1 MVNPSKA
8 IPKTLFPS
16 FPARMIFAHQLLLS
30 TSFTQDHPLPRT
42 PPPQLPHTLWSL
54 QAPPVSLTTS
64 SSTPASSSGIFICH
78 ENNKDFG
85 IILTLVQ
92 GTHSYLHY
100 FFGGGGYCAGVFIAV
115 WASSSCGEQGLLSNC
130 GAWILLLQSM
140 GSNSCCAWA

>member
-16 FPARMIFAHQLLLS
+16 FPAWMIFAHQPLLS

-42 PPPQLPHTLWSL
+42 PPPRLPHALWSL

-64 SSTPASSSGIFICH
+64 SSTPTSSDIFICY

-100 FFGGGGYCAGVFIAV
+100 FFGEGGTVPGSSLLCGLPLVAVSRGYSLIVVRDSLVA
-115 WASSSCGEQGLLSNC
+115 EHRL
-130 GAWILLLQSM
+130 
-140 GSNSCCAWA
+140 